1 VHAVQAA
8 RRDAGFDIS
17 DRIVLTLDGAEPLMA
32 AAREHERY
40 IAGEVLAERVEYR
53 ALSVAPV
60 LIDGL
65 ELRIEVRKV

>member
-1 VHAVQAA
+1 MHAIQAA

-17 DRIVLTLDGAEPLMA
+17 DRIILTLDGDPQLLA

-40 IAGEVLAERVEYR
+40 IAGEVLAVEIRYT
-53 ALSVAPV
+53 ALQVAPV